1 MPTQSVKPI
10 LDELPELPDGW
21 RYEASRSNTHVVHIE
36 WPEHGSVSIDFN
48 LRVFNLGWT
57 SAPRR
62 GLDAEL
68 CRWLD
73 ASTARWLIYSSCNA
87 ESLARDLRRMPDLQV
102 QRARVFDLFP
112 HTLHYEVLTLL
123 GRR

>member
-62 GLDAEL
+62 GLDARIAG
-68 CRWLD
+68 CADVYTGRGWRD
-73 ASTARWLIYSSCNA
+73 ALVCDAIVAFHRAVGRGAR
-87 ESLARDLRRMPDLQV
+87 Q
-102 QRARVFDLFP
+102 
-112 HTLHYEVLTLL
+112 
-123 GRR
+123 